1 MSLNQQNR
9 AMMLDV
15 SPYIHAMMLD
25 VSPYIH
31 TMPLFLLQSGQLE
44 HPT

>member
-1 MSLNQQNR
+1 MSLNQNR